1 MQFALNLWAVGFH
14 NSEIALYSLSHKRYK
29 KTMWSSIESD
39 FEINS
44 FKKDKS
50 DKFSSENE
58 LSDTI
63 SSNQRKKNM
72 LKNLYAYSFG

>member
-1 MQFALNLWAVGFH
+1 MKLHF
-14 NSEIALYSLSHKRYK
+14 YSLSHKRYK